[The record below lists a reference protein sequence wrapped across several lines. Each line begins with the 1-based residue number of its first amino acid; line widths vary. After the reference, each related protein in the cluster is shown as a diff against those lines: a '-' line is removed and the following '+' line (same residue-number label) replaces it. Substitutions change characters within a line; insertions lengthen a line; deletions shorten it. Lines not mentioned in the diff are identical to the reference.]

1 MDSARA
7 LREAPIPPAEFA
19 DDVVAWAM
27 WLYHA
32 EGRTQAEVAQVLGVS
47 RASVAN
53 YLGEA
58 RRRGLVAVT
67 IAPDLLATVRLGRR
81 LAERFGLAGAHVV
94 PGVEGEGEA
103 ELRRRLGL
111 AGAQVLLPRLA
122 EGTVLGVA
130 WGRTMLALAQALP
143 EHAMSGRAMPG
154 LRVVQVAGSSLG
166 GETHAPEFC
175 TALIASRLGARGEN
189 LHAPAILSSR
199 AMRDALLAE
208 PGIARQMERVR
219 GCDLVVLGVGE
230 LDDLVTFTDADFL
243 TSEVVKDYLRRGAVA
258 VVLGRFLDASGRE
271 VKGPL
276 TGRRIGMELRE
287 LRAAPSRIA
296 VAGGARKAAAIRALL
311 AGGYVTDLVTDAETA
326 RALAEA
332 P

>member
-1 MDSARA
+1 METARA
-7 LREAPIPPAEFA
+7 PRDAKPPPADFA
-19 DDVVAWAM
+19 DDAVAWAM
-27 WLYHA
+27 WLYYA
-32 EGRTQAEVAQVLGVS
+32 EARTQAEVAQVLGVS

-53 YLGEA
+53 YLAEA

-67 IAPDLLATVRLGRR
+67 LEPGLLARVGLGRR

-94 PGVEGEGEA
+94 PAAEGEGEA
-103 ELRRRLGL
+103 ELRRRLGI

-143 EHAMSGRAMPG
+143 ERALPD
-154 LRVVQVAGSSLG
+154 LRVVQVSGSSLG

-199 AMRDALLAE
+199 AMRDALAAE
-208 PGIARQMERVR
+208 PGVARQLARVR

-230 LDDLVTFTDADFL
+230 LDDLVTFSDADFL
-243 TSEVVKDYLRRGAVA
+243 TPEVVRDYLARGAVA
-258 VVLGRFLDASGRE
+258 VVLGRFLDAGGRE

-276 TGRRIGMELRE
+276 TGCQIGMELAE
-287 LRAAPSRIA
+287 LRAAPARVA
-296 VAGGARKAAAIRALL
+296 VAGGARKIPAIRALL
-311 AGGYVTDLVTDAETA
+311 SGGYVTEIVTDAETA
-326 RALAEA
+326 RRLAEEE